1 MTATLNHCFTAAE
14 LKPMA
19 NRSSS
24 YSLPPAVQR
33 VATAFRLVGWIS
45 FWSQLV
51 LGVISGVVLIFAAG
65 SIGAAST
72 TPTVVPGVPGAVAP
86 SGGVNPGTGAG
97 LTLAVLGL
105 LTLFAGAYWAFRY
118 TRLSR
123 QLKTSDSQERPKRGD
138 ALWTLRIGLL
148 INLVGML
155 LTILGAQAIVGSL
168 VAKSF
173 AQGVGIFTGNF
184 QRFINPL
191 DIFLVQANT
200 NTILAHFIGLIATLW
215 ILRSVNRQ

>member
-1 MTATLNHCFTAAE
+1 
-14 LKPMA
+14 MA

-33 VATAFRLVGWIS
+33 VATAFRMVGWVS
-45 FWSQLV
+45 FWTQIV
-51 LGVISGVVLIFAAG
+51 LGVISGIVLIFAAG
-65 SIGAAST
+65 SIGAASR
-72 TPTVVPGVPGAVAP
+72 PTVVPGVPGAVAP

-97 LTLAVLGL
+97 LSLAVLGL
-105 LTLFAGAYWAFRY
+105 LALFAGAYWAFRY

-123 QLKTSDSQERPKRGD
+123 QLKTADSQERPKRGD

-148 INLVGML
+148 INLIGML

-173 AQGVGIFTGNF
+173 EQGAGIFTGNF

-200 NTILAHFIGLIATLW
+200 NTIMAHFIGLVATLW

>member
-1 MTATLNHCFTAAE
+1 
-14 LKPMA
+14 MA
-19 NRSSS
+19 NQTDT
-24 YSLPPAVQR
+24 YSLPPAVRR
-33 VATAFRLVGWIS
+33 VAMAFRFGGWVS
-45 FWSQLV
+45 FWIQIV
-51 LGVISGVVLIFAAG
+51 LAVVSAVVLLFAAG
-65 SIGAAST
+65 SFGASNS
-72 TPTVVPGVPGAVAP
+72 TPTQIPGVPGVVTPP

-97 LTLAVLGL
+97 LFLAVLGL

-123 QLKTSDSQERPKRGD
+123 KLRNSQDRPNRGA
-138 ALWTLRIGLL
+138 ALQILYIGLG

-173 AQGVGIFTGNF
+173 AQGIGIFSGNF

-200 NTILAHFIGLIATLW
+200 NTIMAHFVGLVATLG
-215 ILRSVNRQ
+215 ILRTVDRPN

>member
-1 MTATLNHCFTAAE
+1 
-14 LKPMA
+14 MA
-19 NRSSS
+19 NRSDP
-24 YSLPPAVQR
+24 YSLPPVVQQ

-45 FWSQLV
+45 FWTQIV
-51 LGVISGVVLIFAAG
+51 LAVISGVVLIFAAG
-65 SIGAAST
+65 SFGAAT
-72 TPTVVPGVPGAVAP
+72 TPAPTIGPGGVPTTVPTGA
-86 SGGVNPGTGAG
+86 VNPGTGAG
-97 LTLAVLGL
+97 LFLAVLGL
-105 LTLFAGAYWAFRY
+105 LSLFGGAYWAFRY

-123 QLKTSDSQERPKRGD
+123 KLKASRAEDRLKRGD
-138 ALWTLRIGLL
+138 AIRALRFGLL
-148 INLVGML
+148 INLAGML

-200 NTILAHFIGLIATLW
+200 NTIMAHFVGVIATLW
-215 ILRSVNRQ
+215 IWRSVNRQ

>member
-1 MTATLNHCFTAAE
+1 
-14 LKPMA
+14 MA
-19 NRSSS
+19 NRSDP
-24 YSLPPAVQR
+24 YSLPPVVQQ
-33 VATAFRLVGWIS
+33 VATAFRLVGWVS
-45 FWSQLV
+45 FWTQIV
-51 LGVISGVVLIFAAG
+51 LAVISGVVLIFAAG
-65 SIGAAST
+65 SFGAATNT
-72 TPTVVPGVPGAVAP
+72 TPAIGPGGVPTTVPTGGA
-86 SGGVNPGTGAG
+86 VNPGTGAG
-97 LTLAVLGL
+97 LFLAVLGL
-105 LTLFAGAYWAFRY
+105 LSLFGGAYWAFRY

-123 QLKTSDSQERPKRGD
+123 KLKAPRAEDRLRRGD
-138 ALWTLRIGLL
+138 AIRALRIGLL
-148 INLVGML
+148 INLAGML

-200 NTILAHFIGLIATLW
+200 NTIMAHFVGVIATLW

>member
-1 MTATLNHCFTAAE
+1 MV
-14 LKPMA
+14 
-19 NRSSS
+19 NRSDP
-24 YSLPPAVQR
+24 YSMPPAVRR
-33 VATAFRLVGWIS
+33 VATAFRIVGWIS
-45 FWSQLV
+45 FWTQIV
-51 LGVISGVVLIFAAG
+51 LAVISAVVLLFAAG
-65 SIGAAST
+65 SFGAST
-72 TPTVVPGVPGAVAP
+72 AVPPAIPGVPTTVPTG
-86 SGGVNPGTGAG
+86 GGVNPGTGAG
-97 LTLAVLGL
+97 LFLAVLGL
-105 LTLFAGAYWAFRY
+105 LALFGGAYWAFRY

-123 QLKTSDSQERPKRGD
+123 KLKAPDAQSRPKRGD
-138 ALWTLRIGLL
+138 ALQALRFGLM

-200 NTILAHFIGLIATLW
+200 NTIMAHFVGVVATLW
-215 ILRSVNRQ
+215 ILRLVNRQ

>member
-1 MTATLNHCFTAAE
+1 
-14 LKPMA
+14 MA
-19 NRSSS
+19 NRSDS
-24 YSLPPAVQR
+24 YSLPPVVQQ

-45 FWSQLV
+45 FWTQIV
-51 LGVISGVVLIFAAG
+51 LGVVSGVILIFAAG
-65 SIGAAST
+65 SFGAAASQT
-72 TPTVVPGVPGAVAP
+72 TTIGPGGIPTTVPTGAVD
-86 SGGVNPGTGAG
+86 PGRGAG
-97 LTLAVLGL
+97 LLLAVLGL
-105 LTLFAGAYWAFRY
+105 LALFGGAYWAFRY

-123 QLKTSDSQERPKRGD
+123 KLRAARPEERLKRGD
-138 ALWTLRIGLL
+138 AIRALRLGLL
-148 INLVGML
+148 INLAGML

-200 NTILAHFIGLIATLW
+200 NTIMGHFVGLLATLW